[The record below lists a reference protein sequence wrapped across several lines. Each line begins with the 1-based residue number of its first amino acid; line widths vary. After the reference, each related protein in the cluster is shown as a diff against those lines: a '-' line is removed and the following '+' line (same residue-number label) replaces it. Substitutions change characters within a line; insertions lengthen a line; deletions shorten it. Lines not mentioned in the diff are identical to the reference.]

1 MRKIAVLAAALGLA
15 AWPALADDPKPVHGV
30 SIHGQPKYPADF
42 PHLDYVNPNAPK
54 GGEVVLGA
62 PRTFDSLHP
71 FILKG
76 VSAAGI
82 GMIYESLT
90 TGAGDD
96 PDGQYGLIAETIE
109 VADDRSWVVFNLRPE
124 ARFHDGRPITADDV
138 VWTFQTLIAKGHPQ
152 YKARYA
158 EVTKVEKLGERRVKF
173 TFKDGTNRELPVVM
187 GGLVVLP
194 KHYWQGRDFERAS
207 LDPPLGSGQ
216 YRIANVDPGRSIS
229 YQRVKDHWG
238 AKLPINIGRYNF
250 DEVRYDYYRDMTVEF
265 EAFKAG
271 KIDFKREYTAR
282 DWATGYDVPPVRA
295 GLIKKDQIRNEN
307 PARAQGLVFN
317 TRRPI
322 FEDRRVREALGFAFD
337 FEWLNKTIAYGLY
350 TRLDSYFPNSEFAAK
365 GLPTGDELAILNRYR
380 GKIPDEVFTKE
391 FKPPVTD
398 GSGNP
403 RDNIRQGLELL
414 KQAGWTVK
422 SGKLVNAAGQSFE
435 FELIYAQPGL
445 ERWIQ
450 PFFKN
455 LERFGITAKPR
466 LIDTAQFQNRT
477 DSFDYDMIIGG
488 NQQSLSPGTEQR
500 DMWGSKAAGEVGSNN
515 ESGVRDPVVDEL
527 VELVISSVDRKQ
539 LVQRVKALD
548 RVLLWGHY
556 MIPQLYQADIPIAYW
571 DKFGRPPKPPKYALG
586 FMDTWWID
594 AAKAAGLDQ
603 KRAALKN

>member
-1 MRKIAVLAAALGLA
+1 MRKMAVFAAVLVLA
-15 AWPALADDPKPVHGV
+15 TTPAFAEPKPVHGI
-30 SIHGQPKYPADF
+30 SIHGEPKYPAGF

-76 VSAAGI
+76 ISAAGL
-82 GMIYESLT
+82 GMIYETLT

-96 PDGQYGLIAETIE
+96 PDGAYGLIAETIE

-124 ARFHDGRPITADDV
+124 ARFNDGQPITAEDV
-138 VWTFQTLIAKGHPQ
+138 VWTFQTLTTKGHPQ

-158 EVTKVEKLGERRVKF
+158 DVTKVEKLGERRVKF
-173 TFKDGTNRELPVVM
+173 TFKDGTNRELPVIM

-194 KHYWQGRDFERAS
+194 KHYWQDRDFERAS

-229 YQRVKDHWG
+229 YQRVKDYWG
-238 AKLPINIGRYNF
+238 AKLPINVGRYNF
-250 DEVRYDYYRDMTVEF
+250 DEIRYDYYRDMTVEF

-322 FEDRRVREALGFAFD
+322 FQDRRVREALGFAFD

-365 GLPTGDELAILNRYR
+365 GLPTGDELEILNRYR
-380 GKIPDEVFTKE
+380 GKVPDEVFTKE

-422 SGKLVNAAGQSFE
+422 GGKLVNAAGQPFE
-435 FELIYAQPGL
+435 FELIYAQAGL

-477 DSFDYDMIIGG
+477 DAFDYDMIIGG

-500 DMWGSKAAGEVGSNN
+500 EMWGSKAAGDVGSLN

-527 VELVISSVDRKQ
+527 VELVIASADRKQ
-539 LVQRVKALD
+539 LVQRVRALD

-556 MIPQLYQADIPIAYW
+556 MIPQLYQANIPIAYW
-571 DKFGRPPKPPKYALG
+571 DKFARPPKPPKYTLG
-586 FMDTWWID
+586 FMDTWWVD
-594 AAKAAGLDQ
+594 TAKAAALDQ

>member
-1 MRKIAVLAAALGLA
+1 MRKMAVFAAVLVLA
-15 AWPALADDPKPVHGV
+15 TTPAFAEPKPVHGI
-30 SIHGQPKYPADF
+30 SIHGEPKYPAGF

-76 VSAAGI
+76 ISAAGL
-82 GMIYESLT
+82 GMIYETLT

-96 PDGQYGLIAETIE
+96 PDGAYGLIAETIE

-124 ARFHDGRPITADDV
+124 ARFNDGHPITAEDV
-138 VWTFQTLIAKGHPQ
+138 VWTFQTLTTKGHPQ

-158 EVTKVEKLGERRVKF
+158 DVTKVEKLGERRVKF
-173 TFKDGTNRELPVVM
+173 TFKDGTNRELPVIM

-194 KHYWQGRDFERAS
+194 KHYWQDRDFERAS

-229 YQRVKDHWG
+229 YQRVKDYWG
-238 AKLPINIGRYNF
+238 AKLPINVGRYNF
-250 DEVRYDYYRDMTVEF
+250 DEIRYDYYRDMTVEF

-322 FEDRRVREALGFAFD
+322 FQDRRVREALGFAFD

-365 GLPTGDELAILNRYR
+365 GLPTGDELEILNRYR
-380 GKIPDEVFTKE
+380 GKVPDEVFTKE

-422 SGKLVNAAGQSFE
+422 GGKLVNAAGQPFE
-435 FELIYAQPGL
+435 FELIYAQAGL

-477 DSFDYDMIIGG
+477 DAFDYDMIIGG

-500 DMWGSKAAGEVGSNN
+500 EMWGSKAAGDVGSLN

-527 VELVISSVDRKQ
+527 VELVIASADRKQ
-539 LVQRVKALD
+539 LVQRVRALD

-556 MIPQLYQADIPIAYW
+556 MIPQLYQANIPIAYW
-571 DKFGRPPKPPKYALG
+571 DKFARPPKPPKYTLG
-586 FMDTWWID
+586 FMDTWWVD
-594 AAKAAGLDQ
+594 TAKAAALDQ

>member
-1 MRKIAVLAAALGLA
+1 MRKMAVLAAVLVLA
-15 AWPALADDPKPVHGV
+15 ATPAVAEPKPVHGI
-30 SIHGQPKYPADF
+30 SIHGEPKYPAGF

-76 VSAAGI
+76 ISAAGL
-82 GMIYESLT
+82 GMIYETLT

-96 PDGQYGLIAETIE
+96 PDGAYGLIAETIE
-109 VADDRSWVVFNLRPE
+109 VADDRSWVIFNLRPE
-124 ARFHDGRPITADDV
+124 ARFNDGRPITAEDV
-138 VWTFQTLIAKGHPQ
+138 VWTFQTLTTKGHPQ

-158 EVTKVEKLGERRVKF
+158 DVTKVEKLGERRVKF
-173 TFKDGTNRELPVVM
+173 TFKDGTNRELPVIM

-194 KHYWQGRDFERAS
+194 KHYWQDRDFERAS

-229 YQRVKDHWG
+229 YQRVKDYWG
-238 AKLPINIGRYNF
+238 ANLPINVGRYNF

-322 FEDRRVREALGFAFD
+322 FQDRRVREALGFAFD

-365 GLPTGDELAILNRYR
+365 GLPTGDELEILNRYR
-380 GKIPDEVFTKE
+380 GKVPDEVFTKE

-422 SGKLVNAAGQSFE
+422 GGKLVNAAGQPFE
-435 FELIYAQPGL
+435 FELIYAQAGL

-477 DSFDYDMIIGG
+477 DAFDYDMIIGG

-500 DMWGSKAAGEVGSNN
+500 EMWGSKAAGDVGSLN

-527 VELVISSVDRKQ
+527 VELVIASADRKQ
-539 LVQRVKALD
+539 LVQRVRALD

-571 DKFGRPPKPPKYALG
+571 DKFARPPKPPKYALG
-586 FMDTWWID
+586 FMDTWWVD
-594 AAKAAGLDQ
+594 TAKAAALDQ